1 VKILTAKTLSALA
14 LSAATLISVTP
25 IALAARAQDGQWSLE
40 RRESWMQ
47 EKLDRAAANGDL
59 TDHDARRA
67 QKMLGGIMDRQAHL
81 VSADGGELR
90 PSDRRELER
99 RLDDLNDTLHWARK
113 EDAAPWR
120 H

>member
-1 VKILTAKTLSALA
+1 VKTLTAMALC
-14 LSAATLISVTP
+14 AATLMSVTP

-59 TDHDARRA
+59 TDHDAKRA

-90 PSDRRELER
+90 PSDRRELEE
-99 RLDDLNDTLHWARK
+99 RLDSLNDTLHWAHK